1 MTININDFNTIYN
14 LNASGMS
21 IKQIAKKF
29 STTEGCIA
37 RLFGKMGVTYKTFS
51 PKPPNYIDID
61 IKEVEKLYIAGYSV
75 LKMSKYF
82 GVSRSVISKR
92 INELG
97 YKTRTGSEA
106 NIIRFKNST
115 LEQRRAITK
124 HANISLRGK
133 KYAQDKRITR
143 AIKRENTAQKLFE
156 KYPFIGAGEI
166 EIFQYLRDNK
176 LSPTLQKAIH
186 VYNID
191 IFISPNICIE
201 VSRDPYPLKSQCIRK
216 RDANSFIEKVKYLT
230 NNGFV
235 VCEINFRDIPA
246 LLANRDN
253 LITFLQGLSIT
264 PASMGQHFMISCYYP
279 YIPAPK
285 GKDGKFI
292 KNTKPKKPSWKI
304 TKIDPLTFGST
315 IHPL

>member
-14 LNASGMS
+14 LNASGMT
-21 IKQIAKKF
+21 IKQIAKEF

-61 IKEVEKLYIAGYSV
+61 IKEVEKLYLAGYSV

-82 GVSRSVISKR
+82 GVSRSVITKR

-115 LEQRRAITK
+115 LEERKAITK
-124 HANISLRGK
+124 QANISLRGK
-133 KYAQDKRITR
+133 KYTQDKRIAR
-143 AIKRENTAQKLFE
+143 AIKRENTAKELFE
-156 KYPFIGAGEI
+156 RYPHLGAGEI

-186 VYNID
+186 IYNID

-201 VSRDPYPLKSQCIRK
+201 VSSTPHPFKSQCITK
-216 RDANSFIEKVKYLT
+216 RRADDFIEKVKYLT

-235 VCEINFRDIPA
+235 VCEINFRDVPA
-246 LLANRDN
+246 LLANKDN
-253 LITFLQGLSIT
+253 LITFFQGLSIT
-264 PASMGQHFMISCYYP
+264 PTIMGQHFMISCYYP
-279 YIPAPK
+279 YAPVPK

-292 KNTKPKKPSWKI
+292 KRTKPKKSAWKI
-304 TKIDPLTFGST
+304 TKIDPLTFG
-315 IHPL
+315 